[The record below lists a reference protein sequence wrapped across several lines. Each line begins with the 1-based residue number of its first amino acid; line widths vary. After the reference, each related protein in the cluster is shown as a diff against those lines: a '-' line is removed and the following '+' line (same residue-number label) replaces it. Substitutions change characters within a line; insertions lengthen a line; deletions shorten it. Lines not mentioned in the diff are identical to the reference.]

1 MRLDTLVSP
10 FPVALPDAFPGDAEI
25 ERIEYDSRR
34 ADAGCLF
41 VCMPGARTDGHD
53 FARFAY
59 EAGCRCF
66 LAEHKVDL
74 PADAAQIIADD
85 TRALLPALSARF
97 YGNPADK
104 LELIGIT
111 GTKGKTT
118 TALLTTAILN
128 SAGIPTAYVGSNGV
142 IIRDT
147 RIETANTTPESRDIH
162 MYFRAMVAAGI
173 RVAVLEVSSQALA
186 HHRTDGLRFAATAY
200 LNLSEDHIGPSEH
213 KDFDDYMAAKARLF
227 SDFSSDVTVYNA
239 DDAYAARVL
248 AGCRAPKISYS
259 MRGDADFSGFS
270 PVSYREDGVLGVAFD
285 CLANGKTTHV
295 WLRSP
300 GDFSVYNALCA
311 IALCRRFGVSVET
324 AAEALRETSVLGRFE
339 IVDALPDRT
348 FIVDYAHNGLS
359 LTKAL
364 SVLRQYEPRRLI
376 CVFGS
381 VGGRTKGRREE
392 LGRAAAALA
401 DYSIITSDN
410 PDFEDPEAIMRDIAS
425 YFSEDAPHEMIAD
438 RGEAIRRAVEISAP
452 GDIVLFAGKGH
463 ESYQLVE
470 GKKLPFS
477 ERDIIRRAA
486 AELPVAGR

>member
-1 MRLDTLVSP
+1 MRLDTLVSS
-10 FPVALPDAFPGDAEI
+10 FAVGLPNSFPGDTEI

-53 FARFAY
+53 FAPAAY

-66 LAEHKVDL
+66 LAEHPLAL
-74 PADAAQIIADD
+74 PADASVILAAD
-85 TRALLPALSARF
+85 TRALLPALSAHF
-97 YGNPADK
+97 YGHPADK
-104 LELIGIT
+104 LQLIGIT

-118 TALLTTAILN
+118 TALLTAAILN
-128 SAGIPTAYVGSNGV
+128 HAGIPTAYIGSNGV
-142 IIRDT
+142 IIHET
-147 RIETANTTPESRDIH
+147 RIETANTTPESRDLH

-227 SDFSSDVTVYNA
+227 SDFPSDVTVYNA
-239 DDAYAARVL
+239 DDSYAERVL
-248 AGCRAPKISYS
+248 VGCKAQRISYA
-259 MRGDADFSGFS
+259 MEREADFRGLS
-270 PVSYREDGVLGVAFD
+270 PVPYRENGALGVAFD
-285 CLANGKTTHV
+285 CLADDRKTHV
-295 WLRSP
+295 LLRSP
-300 GDFSVYNALCA
+300 GNFSVYNALCA
-311 IALCRRFGVSVET
+311 IALCRSFGVSVET

-364 SVLRQYEPRRLI
+364 SVLRAYEPHRLI

-392 LGRAAAALA
+392 LGKAAAALA

-410 PDFEDPEAIMRDIAS
+410 PDFEEPEAILREIAS
-425 YFSEDAPHEMIAD
+425 FFPTDAPYETIAD
-438 RGEAIRRAVEISAP
+438 RGEAIHRAVEISKP

-463 ESYQLVE
+463 ETYQLIE

-477 ERDIIRRAA
+477 ERDIICQAA
-486 AELPVAGR
+486 NELPVGKR

>member
-10 FPVALPDAFPGDAEI
+10 FGLALPAHFPGSTEI

-41 VCMPGARTDGHD
+41 VCMPGAKTDGHD
-53 FARFAY
+53 FALSAY

-66 LAEHKVDL
+66 LAEHSVAL
-74 PADAAQIIADD
+74 PDDAAVILAPD
-85 TRALLPALSARF
+85 TRALLPSLSAHF
-97 YGNPADK
+97 YGHPADK
-104 LELIGIT
+104 LRLVGIT

-118 TALLTTAILN
+118 TALLTAAILN
-128 SAGIPTAYVGSNGV
+128 HAGIPTAYIGSNGV
-142 IIRDT
+142 IIRDE
-147 RIETANTTPESRDIH
+147 RIETANTTPESRDLH

-200 LNLSEDHIGPSEH
+200 LNLSEDHIGPTEH

-227 SDFSSDVTVYNA
+227 SDFPSEVTVYNA
-239 DDAYAARVL
+239 DDGYAGKVL

-259 MRGDADFSGFS
+259 MHGDGDIRGLA
-270 PVSYREDGVLGVAFD
+270 PEPYRERGALGVAFD
-285 CLANGKTTHV
+285 CVTDGGRTRV
-295 WLRSP
+295 MLRSP

-311 IALCRRFGVSVET
+311 IALCRHFSVPVGT

-364 SVLRQYEPRRLI
+364 TVLRAYEPHRLI

-410 PDFEDPEAIMRDIAS
+410 PDFEEPENILREIAS
-425 YFSEDAPHEMIAD
+425 FFPADAPYEMIAD
-438 RGEAIRRAVEISAP
+438 RGEAIRRAVEFSEP

-463 ESYQLVE
+463 ESYQLVA
-470 GKKLPFS
+470 GRKLPFS
-477 ERDIIRRAA
+477 EREIIRRAA